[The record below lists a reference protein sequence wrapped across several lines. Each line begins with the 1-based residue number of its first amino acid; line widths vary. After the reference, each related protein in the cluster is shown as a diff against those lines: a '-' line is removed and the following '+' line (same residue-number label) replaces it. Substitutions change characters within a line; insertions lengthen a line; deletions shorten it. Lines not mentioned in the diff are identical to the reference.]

1 MKISVENVKKTV
13 ELAYEKASRGE
24 IPNDCVCK
32 DLVDYVLDN
41 THLTYKY
48 ILVTALASKAT
59 DETINPLCLQAGSEL
74 PGAYDARSICHGV
87 IVHLDIDFLGKA
99 LGGSNEPFLNK
110 PARFPELSTTNAV
123 RKGRDQSILNKLCSD
138 LPLVDSSE
146 KAFESLTYALYK
158 LLLVKAEKEKLTDFL
173 IAAGDDAAA
182 KLLSCINTLLEENHE
197 GEVLTLVV
205 AGLYDQFMAE
215 EEDYKVEVHPV
226 NQAGASSKEIS
237 DLDIYRNGVHYV
249 ANELKDKMFT
259 DTDMIH
265 AADKVMETGKRHMN
279 FIIGRHGGADPDV
292 VSECVG
298 MYLER
303 GFVLN
308 VIPVDMFVPTLLG
321 VCQNVDCD
329 RFAKYI
335 INTALQTK
343 FKEETISY
351 VLKVVEQNF
360 DTIKED

>member
-1 MKISVENVKKTV
+1 MKISIENVKNTV
-13 ELAYEKASRGE
+13 DRAYEKASRGE
-24 IPNDCVCK
+24 VPSNCACK
-32 DLVDYVLDN
+32 ELVDFVLDN

-59 DETINPLCLQAGSEL
+59 DETINPLCLQVKSEL
-74 PGAYDARSICHGV
+74 PGSYDARSICHGV
-87 IVHLDIDFLGKA
+87 IVRYDLDILGKA

-123 RKGRDQSILNKLCSD
+123 RKGRDQNILNKLCSD
-138 LPLVDSSE
+138 LPLIDSSE
-146 KAFESLTYALYK
+146 KAFEGLTYALYK
-158 LLLVKAEKEKLTDFL
+158 LLLTKAEKEKMTDFS
-173 IAAGDDAAA
+173 IDAGDESVA
-182 KLLSCINTLLEENHE
+182 KLLAFISTLLEENHE

-205 AGLYDQFMAE
+205 AGLYDQFMSDK
-215 EEDYKVEVHPV
+215 EDYTVEVHPV

-237 DLDIYRNGVHYV
+237 DLDIYLNGSHYV
-249 ANELKDKMFT
+249 ANELKDKAFV

-265 AADKVMETGKRHMN
+265 AADKVMTTGKRHMN
-279 FIIGRHGGADPDV
+279 FIVGRHGGADPDV
-292 VSECVG
+292 ISDCVNT
-298 MYLER
+298 YLER

-308 VIPVDMFVPTLLG
+308 VIPVDLFVPTLLG

-351 VLKVVEQNF
+351 VLKVVEQSF

>member
-1 MKISVENVKKTV
+1 MKLNTENVKATV
-13 ELAYEKASRGE
+13 YQAYEKASRGE
-24 IPNDCVCK
+24 VPQDCSCK
-32 DLVDYVLDN
+32 ELVDYVLDN

-59 DETINPLCLQAGSEL
+59 DETINPLCLQVKSEL
-74 PGAYDARSICHGV
+74 PGAYDARSVCHGV
-87 IVHLDIDFLGKA
+87 IVRFDMEVLAKA

-110 PARFPELSTTNAV
+110 PARFPELSPTNAV

-146 KAFESLTYALYK
+146 KAFDGLTYAIYK
-158 LLLVKAEKEKLTDFL
+158 LLLIKAEKEKVTQFTIDADDGATAQLL
-173 IAAGDDAAA
+173 I
-182 KLLSCINTLLEENHE
+182 CINNLLEENHE

-205 AGLYDQFMAE
+205 AALFDQYLAHESDFR
-215 EEDYKVEVHPV
+215 VEVHPV

-237 DLDIYRNGVHYV
+237 DLDIYLAGTHYV
-249 ANELKDKMFT
+249 ANELKDKPFT

-265 AADKVMETGKRHMN
+265 AADKVMQTGKMHMN
-279 FIIGRHGGADPDV
+279 FIVGRHGGADPRLIA
-292 VSECVG
+292 ECVNS
-298 MYLER
+298 YLQR

-308 VIPVDMFVPTLLG
+308 VVPVDMFVPTLLG

-335 INTALQTK
+335 LNVAMQTK
-343 FKEETISY
+343 FKEVTIEY
-351 VLKVVEQNF
+351 VIGVLKEHF
-360 DTIKED
+360 GI